1 MKLFTLI
8 FSLYATI
15 GYAQQIDS
23 LLCVLDEV
31 VAQSEIYEK
40 ERIERINSIR
50 NWLSDATLTNEVR
63 YELNRKMYCEYESY
77 VCDSAWRYAN
87 ENILLSKKIGAQ
99 QHVHEAMLMKAHV
112 LATGGL
118 FDESE
123 KILANLNVVELETA
137 ELKARFYKCLSDCY
151 LYRAESNVGNEF
163 FTLYEQTSRVY
174 SDSALMYASDSSYL
188 YAITKAP
195 ELAKQGKIDESVALI
210 RAKLTKYEPNTHEAA
225 MLHSLWS
232 FANYCDGD
240 SVAQLEHLIYSAMA
254 DIRGVVTEN
263 RALREVAEILFA
275 VGDLERANIYLK
287 KSLADATK
295 FNSRLR
301 NVQSSCLLPMVDAA
315 YQQMQDEQHAK
326 ILLYLWFIS
335 ILTILLI
342 VLVLFVYRQMKNKAR
357 ANQMLSN
364 LNSELQRLNVNLKES
379 NDIKEEY
386 VGQFMQ
392 LCTTYISEFDMY
404 RKRLHKASLQTK
416 LSEFQRM
423 LSSDEQ
429 VDMIAKNFYTMF
441 DQSFI
446 KLFPNFVSRVNE
458 LFPKG
463 DELVLKSDGKF
474 NTELRILSLI
484 RLGIT
489 DSEKMANFLRCSIT
503 TIYTYRSKMKNRAL
517 QPEQF
522 EANVMKIEVA

>member
-1 MKLFTLI
+1 
-8 FSLYATI
+8 
-15 GYAQQIDS
+15 
-23 LLCVLDEV
+23 
-31 VAQSEIYEK
+31 
-40 ERIERINSIR
+40 
-50 NWLSDATLTNEVR
+50 
-63 YELNRKMYCEYESY
+63 
-77 VCDSAWRYAN
+77 
-87 ENILLSKKIGAQ
+87 
-99 QHVHEAMLMKAHV
+99 
-112 LATGGL
+112 
-118 FDESE
+118 
-123 KILANLNVVELETA
+123 
-137 ELKARFYKCLSDCY
+137 
-151 LYRAESNVGNEF
+151 
-163 FTLYEQTSRVY
+163 
-174 SDSALMYASDSSYL
+174 
-188 YAITKAP
+188 
-195 ELAKQGKIDESVALI
+195 
-210 RAKLTKYEPNTHEAA
+210 
-225 MLHSLWS
+225 
-232 FANYCDGD
+232 
-240 SVAQLEHLIYSAMA
+240 
-254 DIRGVVTEN
+254 
-263 RALREVAEILFA
+263 
-275 VGDLERANIYLK
+275 
-287 KSLADATK
+287 
-295 FNSRLR
+295 
-301 NVQSSCLLPMVDAA
+301 MVDAA

-379 NDIKEEY
+379 NDIKQEY